1 MYGSAGSPVRA
12 SSAALF
18 KSSGAAARARA
29 DGGPIARRNS
39 RPPTLFITMPLSINT
54 IDTLLSAPLTFHPS
68 HTPHT
73 TRTQTQHTRTQTQQ
87 TQTAPTAKL
96 EHVAER
102 FSAFYTDL
110 EQERQQRRVA
120 EASRH
125 QALAEAVARLE
136 KALEAEVKRRS
147 EADRQMQAHFEDE
160 LKAAADRSAAQ
171 FAELSSSFRTG
182 LEGLARTLQDLHAV
196 VKCALGPF
204 NLLLLLFCAP
214 LPPLIRPCH
223 CGCRPI
229 FAPVPRA
236 HPHKHTPFLPLT
248 STNREE
254 REQRRQDVE
263 HLAATLVGKVNECVG
278 ALDEGERF
286 G

>member
-1 MYGSAGSPVRA
+1 MS
-12 SSAALF
+12 L
-18 KSSGAAARARA
+18 
-29 DGGPIARRNS
+29 
-39 RPPTLFITMPLSINT
+39 LSINT
-54 IDTLLSAPLTFHPS
+54 VDTLLSAPLTFHPS
-68 HTPHT
+68 HTSPHNT
-73 TRTQTQHTRTQTQQ
+73 PTHKHNT

-196 VKCALGPF
+196 VKCALGPLS
-204 NLLLLLFCAP
+204 LLLLLLCAP

-223 CGCRPI
+223 CGCRPV
-229 FAPVPRA
+229 FAPRPSRSPTQTHTLLHTSPLQQTGRSASSAARTSSTSPRRSSA
-236 HPHKHTPFLPLT
+236 RST
-248 STNREE
+248 SASARSTRVS
-254 REQRRQDVE
+254 D
-263 HLAATLVGKVNECVG
+263 
-278 ALDEGERF
+278 LDEMDREALARPACGAS
-286 G
+286 